1 MKIELSIIIVNYRS
15 WDKLKF
21 CLKSILTQ
29 KQINLKVIVVDNFS
43 NDNKLNLFKENFKW
57 VEWIISNENLGF
69 AKACNLGATF
79 ANSKWILFLN
89 PDTLIPENCFENLI
103 NKVQDSENEIIS
115 IRQLNEKGIDT
126 HAYGIFLNLYSI
138 NGVFRFIYRLFYG
151 LSKKANSI
159 KLSFSPDWISGS
171 FMLIKR
177 KDFIKIGGW
186 DENFWMYYE
195 DMDICKRAKKFGI
208 STKFYNDLYCYHFHG
223 KSSRVDLETKIK
235 SKSEVIKSS
244 FIFINKH
251 YTGIYRKILTFLVY
265 FSKAIEL
272 IVLSPFVREKRG
284 IFKKILGL

>member
-1 MKIELSIIIVNYRS
+1 MNDLSIIIVNYRS
-15 WDKLKF
+15 WVPLAK
-21 CLKSILTQ
+21 CLDSILNQ
-29 KQINLKVIVVDNFS
+29 NKINPKILVLDNNS
-43 NDNKLNLFKENFKW
+43 NDNVFSDFKKKYKS
-57 VEWIISNENLGF
+57 VEWVKNNENLGF
-69 AKACNLGATF
+69 AKACNVGSKKVK
-79 ANSKWILFLN
+79 SKWILFLN

-272 IVLSPFVREKRG
+272 IILSPFVREKRG

>member
-1 MKIELSIIIVNYRS
+1 MNDLSIIIVNYRS
-15 WDKLKF
+15 WVPLAK
-21 CLKSILTQ
+21 CLDSILNQ
-29 KQINLKVIVVDNFS
+29 NKINPKILVLDNNS
-43 NDNKLNLFKENFKW
+43 NDNVFSDFKKKYKS
-57 VEWIISNENLGF
+57 VEWVKNNENLGF
-69 AKACNLGATF
+69 AKACNVGSKKVK
-79 ANSKWILFLN
+79 SKWILFLN

>member
-1 MKIELSIIIVNYRS
+1 MNDLSIIIVNYRS
-15 WDKLKF
+15 WVPLAK
-21 CLKSILTQ
+21 CLDSILNQ
-29 KQINLKVIVVDNFS
+29 NKINPKILVLDNNS
-43 NDNKLNLFKENFKW
+43 NDNVFSDFKKKYKS
-57 VEWIISNENLGF
+57 VEWVKNNENLGF
-69 AKACNLGATF
+69 AKACNIGSKKVK
-79 ANSKWILFLN
+79 SKWILFLN

-103 NKVQDSENEIIS
+103 NKVQGSENEIIS

-272 IVLSPFVREKRG
+272 IILSPFVREKRG